1 MSLAV
6 VESHGRARAVNIDVD
21 DLAAHVESGCLD
33 GALLEVVVQVDSVD
47 QIPFLVSFVRIVP
60 RLVWRTYCLPFLPDF
75 DKVFQV
81 LQVSELVISVNLYCQ

>member
-47 QIPFLVSFVRIVP
+47 QIPFL
-60 RLVWRTYCLPFLPDF
+60 DF
-75 DKVFQV
+75 W
-81 LQVSELVISVNLYCQ
+81 

>member
-6 VESHGRARAVNIDVD
+6 VKSHGRARAVNINVD

-47 QIPFLVSFVRIVP
+47 QIPFLI
-60 RLVWRTYCLPFLPDF
+60 FL
-75 DKVFQV
+75 
-81 LQVSELVISVNLYCQ
+81 